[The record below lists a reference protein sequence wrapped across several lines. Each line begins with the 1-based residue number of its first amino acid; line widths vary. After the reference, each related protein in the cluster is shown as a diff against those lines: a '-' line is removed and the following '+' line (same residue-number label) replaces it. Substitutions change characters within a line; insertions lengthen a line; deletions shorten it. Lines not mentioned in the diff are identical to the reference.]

1 MCGYSRN
8 IYLFHKSI
16 MQTLKKGMWGKQ
28 SQWLGGDKGLVVV
41 ATFYDLKH
49 KNDFQGRISLALPL
63 I

>member
-28 SQWLGGDKGLVVV
+28 SQ
-41 ATFYDLKH
+41 
-49 KNDFQGRISLALPL
+49 
-63 I
+63 